1 MTSQSLALIHF
12 IVIWF
17 TFVVVNLFLSI
28 GYSVKFSD
36 NSLIKK

>member
-17 TFVVVNLFLSI
+17 TFVVYNLLREI
-28 GYSVKFSD
+28 NGLVKLSD